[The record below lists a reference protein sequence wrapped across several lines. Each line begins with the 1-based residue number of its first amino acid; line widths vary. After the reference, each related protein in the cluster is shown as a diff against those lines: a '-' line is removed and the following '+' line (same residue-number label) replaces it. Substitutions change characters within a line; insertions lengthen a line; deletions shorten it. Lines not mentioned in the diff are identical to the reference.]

1 MVIEVGYSNKIDFK
15 IFFIGAILACL
26 MHLIAIPL
34 IDLIP
39 KRAVEEEIEPKI
51 ILELIKKVDTIKPI
65 PEQKILKPRIDNNI
79 QKEQIIKEISPLPKI
94 EKVQKLDKKYITPIP
109 QSMNQTIEDKI
120 TIPVKPRNN
129 NINKNFTAPRPQVI
143 NQNIENK
150 ITIPVK
156 PNNNNL
162 NKFITPVVPIKP
174 NIIIEE
180 VLKPLVHKQTNV
192 KSGPKITSPTKQTLF
207 IENTPIIQNNLP
219 PLPQKA
225 IITEELSEI
234 DRGILQE
241 YKNLLTAKIQKFA
254 NSHYPN
260 KYKTRQVRH
269 TIHIIFKL
277 KTDGSLD
284 YVKFGKNTS
293 PSAPEDLKNAARK
306 AVEKNAPYE
315 YNKILEKKNEFSILI
330 IYKIN

>member
-1 MVIEVGYSNKIDFK
+1 MVIDINYSNRIDFK
-15 IFFIGAILACL
+15 IFFIGAILASL
-26 MHLIAIPL
+26 MHLITIPL

-51 ILELIKKVDTIKPI
+51 ILELIKKVDTVRPI

-109 QSMNQTIEDKI
+109 QSINQTIKDKI

-129 NINKNFTAPRPQVI
+129 NINKNFTAPRPQNI

-156 PNNNNL
+156 PKNNNL

-207 IENTPIIQNNLP
+207 AENTPIIQNNLP
-219 PLPQKA
+219 PLPQK
-225 IITEELSEI
+225 IQITEKRSEI
-234 DRGILQE
+234 
-241 YKNLLTAKIQKFA
+241 K
-254 NSHYPN
+254 
-260 KYKTRQVRH
+260 
-269 TIHIIFKL
+269 
-277 KTDGSLD
+277 
-284 YVKFGKNTS
+284 
-293 PSAPEDLKNAARK
+293 
-306 AVEKNAPYE
+306 
-315 YNKILEKKNEFSILI
+315 
-330 IYKIN
+330 

>member
-1 MVIEVGYSNKIDFK
+1 MVIEVSYSNKIDFK
-15 IFFIGAILACL
+15 IFFIGAIIACL

-39 KRAVEEEIEPKI
+39 KRAMEEEIEPKI

-109 QSMNQTIEDKI
+109 QSINQTIEDKI

-129 NINKNFTAPRPQVI
+129 NINKNSTAPRAQVI

-156 PNNNNL
+156 PKNNNL

-180 VLKPLVHKQTNV
+180 VLKPLVHKQTNA
-192 KSGPKITSPTKQTLF
+192 KSRSRITSPTKQTLF
-207 IENTPIIQNNLP
+207 SENVTIQDNLP
-219 PLPQKA
+219 PLPKKVS
-225 IITEELSEI
+225 ITKEISEI
-234 DRGILQE
+234 DVNLLKE
-241 YKNLLTAKIQKFA
+241 YKNSLVAKIQKFA
-254 NSHYPN
+254 IKNYPKRSLN
-260 KYKTRQVRH
+260 LMEEGTVE
-269 TIHIIFKL
+269 IIFKL
-277 KTDGSLD
+277 KIDGNLENI
-284 YVKFGKNTS
+284 KIG
-293 PSAPEDLKNAARK
+293 AATMASERLIKAAKK
-306 AVEKNAPYE
+306 AVEQNAPYDS
-315 YNKILEKKNEFSILI
+315 NKILEKKNEFSILI